1 MKDKIKKIVQS
12 IINSAGRLYKRYIIC
27 SKWKS
32 VVQKSSKSE
41 SIIVSV
47 TSYRKRFEDV
57 KIAIKSLGYQTQK
70 ANRVLLFVDDFE
82 NNDAM
87 NVLDDLKEYG
97 VEIVRVPYDL
107 KPHKKY
113 FFAMTQNPDTIVI
126 TIDDDCVYW
135 PWTISSLMNTHR
147 RYPKAVCARR
157 VSKITYDQAGNIEPY
172 NEWKQSYTK
181 ELKPSSQLF
190 ATGVGGVL
198 YPPYSLSNMAFDV
211 EAIKKYCYCADDVWL
226 KIMETI
232 NNVDVVWTRCLLM
245 HPIDIEDGTAEGLAT
260 LNVGA
265 NRNDVYM
272 QETLKAYNL
281 SPEIFRGV

>member
-1 MKDKIKKIVQS
+1 MKKKIKKLVQNTMS
-12 IINSAGRLYKRYIIC
+12 FVGKIYKRYVIC
-27 SKWKS
+27 SKWKK
-32 VVQKSSKSE
+32 VVQASSE
-41 SIIVSV
+41 SETVIVSV

-57 KIAIKSLGYQTQK
+57 KIAIKSLGYQTRK
-70 ANRVLLFVDDFE
+70 ANRVILFIDDFE
-82 NNDAM
+82 NDDA
-87 NVLDDLKEYG
+87 LKSFDTLKKYG
-97 VEIVRVPYDL
+97 VEIVRVPHDL

-113 FFAMTQNPDTIVI
+113 YFAMKQNPESVVI

-135 PWTISSLMNTHR
+135 PWTISSLMKTHK

-157 VSKITYDQAGNIEPY
+157 VSKITYDTKGNIEPY
-172 NEWKQSYTK
+172 NDWQQSYTK
-181 ELKPSSQLF
+181 EWKPSSQLF

-198 YPPYSLSNMAFDV
+198 YPPYALPKMAFDV
-211 EAIKKYCYCADDVWL
+211 EAIKKYCYCADDIWL

-245 HPIDIEDGTAEGLAT
+245 HPIDIEDGMEEGLAA

-265 NRNDVYM
+265 NRNDIYL

-281 SPEIFRGV
+281 STEIFRDF